1 MGQRRIAYTAG
12 ESLLLTVDRGSV
24 IAYEVVDGS
33 VKWTFSVE
41 KQVAMVSVVY
51 ASTSALPSDLAA
63 GPWRSPSSAS
73 TAVALDSEG
82 VLHALDAVLGRELG
96 TVKHEGEPVTLA
108 GAGDAL
114 AVAFT
119 DRVILYRAGAKH
131 EIAKKATAL
140 AFSRDGL
147 TLAIGTAKGELF
159 FVDIGTRAVT
169 AFEPAIGGNISD
181 VSPRP
186 GGGWLVSSERGLTAV
201 YSKKSEKQLNGL
213 VTGAVVDSLGKR
225 LAVHRSEANVV
236 LYAWPPTVPVGRISA
251 TGGTIRDIAFG
262 PDDKLG
268 VAMAGG
274 GGAMIDPMTY
284 AVVRTA
290 QRPDEPRAVWLVSAE
305 SEEARAART
314 AEQTRRAQAHEPKSG
329 MGARLGIGGLISLAL
344 LVIRIFLIG
353 ARASTPS
360 WTPPTDFGKIPKY
373 SACDHACE
381 TSRLEA
387 LKQQCELTTKI
398 DCKSQAQ
405 LAAGWFEQGDCDM
418 ARQALATI
426 DRMNKDA
433 PGGGDALVSAEQLL
447 ATLGLDT
454 ACREVAKKAKAYA
467 LIRLAGSAL
476 GPTEDGGGPLGE
488 LALEGDAEHAIWASP
503 DGVLFVAT
511 RSHEQKCAL
520 HRHVKSDAS
529 WTLDLQNE
537 YCSAVGLF
545 GRSSREVYLN
555 LGNGVRRFD
564 GKSWDAKLETPMT
577 IGSIAGTTAAGA
589 DVFAL
594 TEAGQKRTLFQI
606 NGRTFG
612 DLKVA
617 SMEPAPE
624 ELFGGTAMW
633 AYGANDEANDLLFRW
648 NGSGWAKRGAVSDAG
663 DPDFRSFHALW
674 QSPGGHVFIAKG
686 DNVSRSTNDG
696 VTWTDT
702 ELPFFADQI
711 WGRSNTDVY
720 VGGLRGLMRFDG
732 KSWTHTNAERP
743 VYALTGDAKDL
754 YVLTR

>member
-1 MGQRRIAYTAG
+1 
-12 ESLLLTVDRGSV
+12 
-24 IAYEVVDGS
+24 
-33 VKWTFSVE
+33 
-41 KQVAMVSVVY
+41 
-51 ASTSALPSDLAA
+51 
-63 GPWRSPSSAS
+63 
-73 TAVALDSEG
+73 
-82 VLHALDAVLGRELG
+82 
-96 TVKHEGEPVTLA
+96 
-108 GAGDAL
+108 
-114 AVAFT
+114 
-119 DRVILYRAGAKH
+119 
-131 EIAKKATAL
+131 
-140 AFSRDGL
+140 
-147 TLAIGTAKGELF
+147 
-159 FVDIGTRAVT
+159 
-169 AFEPAIGGNISD
+169 
-181 VSPRP
+181 
-186 GGGWLVSSERGLTAV
+186 
-201 YSKKSEKQLNGL
+201 

-564 GKSWDAKLETPMT
+564 GKSWDALLVTPMT

-633 AYGANDEANDLLFRW
+633 AYGANDEANDLLYRW
-648 NGSGWAKRGAVSDAG
+648 NG
-663 DPDFRSFHALW
+663 
-674 QSPGGHVFIAKG
+674 
-686 DNVSRSTNDG
+686 
-696 VTWTDT
+696 
-702 ELPFFADQI
+702 
-711 WGRSNTDVY
+711 
-720 VGGLRGLMRFDG
+720 
-732 KSWTHTNAERP
+732 
-743 VYALTGDAKDL
+743 
-754 YVLTR
+754 